1 MNIRKSR
8 KDALLAA
15 KRRGKEKG
23 CIFCKTNKTPTW
35 QDYESLNIYL
45 SARGRII
52 GSAYTGVCKKH
63 QRKLV
68 TAIKHARHLALMPF
82 TTQL

>member
-1 MNIRKSR
+1 MNTRKSR
-8 KDALLAA
+8 KDTLLAA

-23 CIFCKTNKTPTW
+23 CAFCKTDKNPSW
-35 QDYESLNIYL
+35 QDYEKLGIYL
-45 SARGRII
+45 TARGRII
-52 GSAYTGVCKKH
+52 ASAYTGVCKKH

-82 TTQL
+82 TTQF